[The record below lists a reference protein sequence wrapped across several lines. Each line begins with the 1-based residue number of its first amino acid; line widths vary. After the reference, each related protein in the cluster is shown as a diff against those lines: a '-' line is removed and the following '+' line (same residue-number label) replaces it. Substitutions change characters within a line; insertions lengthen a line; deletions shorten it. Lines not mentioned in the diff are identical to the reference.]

1 MPRPEVM
8 PEPWNAFFADLDS
21 VLPEEVHLHCLGGF
35 VISVCYGME
44 RPTDDVDFT
53 SLHPNDQNER
63 VLSLAGESS
72 PLRRKHKVYLQRV
85 TVANLP
91 EGYED
96 RLIEMFPGTYRNV
109 HLFALD
115 PYDLALTKIDRNIQ
129 RDRDDVKHLV
139 KTVPLDRQILQ
150 DRFERELRP
159 IFVGDARRAELT
171 IKLWIEAFY

>member
-8 PEPWNAFFADLDS
+8 PEPWNAFFADLDF

-91 EGYED
+91 EGIMLRQCPWTGRSYKTGLNGNFG
-96 RLIEMFPGTYRNV
+96 RYLWATRG
-109 HLFALD
+109 D
-115 PYDLALTKIDRNIQ
+115 PS
-129 RDRDDVKHLV
+129 
-139 KTVPLDRQILQ
+139 
-150 DRFERELRP
+150 
-159 IFVGDARRAELT
+159 
-171 IKLWIEAFY
+171 

>member
-8 PEPWNAFFADLDS
+8 PEPWNAFFADLDF

-53 SLHPNDQNER
+53 SLHPSDQNER

-72 PLRRKHKVYLQRV
+72 SLRRKHKVYLQRV

-96 RLIEMFPGTYRNV
+96 RLIEMFPGTCRNV

-129 RDRDDVKHLV
+129 RDRDDVRHLV

-159 IFVGDARRAELT
+159 IFVGDVRRAELT
-171 IKLWIEAFY
+171 MKL